1 MTEARPVMQ
10 RDARDDWRSF
20 AAGSI
25 PTKTATPLLDAFLA
39 AGLAAVDATRS
50 PTLLDVG
57 CGDGRLALRMSD
69 LGYEVTGIDVNEQA
83 VAAAADRAAAL
94 DPGARR
100 PRFLVADAAASDPP
114 RGLGEP
120 FEVVVCQLVA
130 SIVGDAADRRQLLTA
145 CAALLRPEGRLFLSA
160 SGLSGDVNPEYARL
174 YAEDG
179 PLTGEPGTYYSRD
192 EGGRILYAT
201 HHFAEAELR
210 DLVAAAG
217 FANITVTPVRET
229 SSRRPGEQAIFLYA
243 TASKPPP
250 AHGR

>member
-1 MTEARPVMQ
+1 MTEVGPVLQ
-10 RDARDDWRSF
+10 RDARADWRSF
-20 AAGSI
+20 AAGTI
-25 PTKTATPLLDAFLA
+25 PTKMATPLLDAFLA
-39 AGLAAVDATRS
+39 AGLAAAATRP

-57 CGDGRLALRMSD
+57 CGDGRLAIRMSD
-69 LGYEVTGIDVNEQA
+69 LGYVVTGIDVNERA
-83 VAAAADRAAAL
+83 VAAAGDRAAAL
-94 DPGARR
+94 DPATRR
-100 PRFLVADAAASDPP
+100 PRFLVADAAASVPP

-120 FEVVVCQLVA
+120 FDVVVCQLVV
-130 SIVGDAADRRQLLTA
+130 SIVGAAADRRRLLTA
-145 CAALLRPEGRLFLSA
+145 CASLLRPGGNLFLSA

-201 HHFAEAELR
+201 HHFSEAELR
-210 DLVAAAG
+210 DVVAAAG
-217 FANITVTPVRET
+217 LANIAVTPVRET
-229 SSRRPGEQAIFLYA
+229 SSRRPEEQAIFLYA